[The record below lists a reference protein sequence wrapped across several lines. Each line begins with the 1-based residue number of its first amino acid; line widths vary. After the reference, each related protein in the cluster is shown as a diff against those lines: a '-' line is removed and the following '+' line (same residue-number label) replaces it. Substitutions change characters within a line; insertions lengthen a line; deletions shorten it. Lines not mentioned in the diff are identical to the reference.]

1 MAKKTVSRPNIAT
14 GPTQTYAPRVFFV
27 TDNFVNVIVK
37 KIKQHEWS
45 KILFSPA
52 CAVKIFKRP
61 FRVDC
66 TTTSS
71 TIEYHLSSQTI
82 LHNTT
87 SNKGKKS
94 TNKP

>member
-1 MAKKTVSRPNIAT
+1 MAKKTVSRPKIAT
-14 GPTQTYAPRVFFV
+14 GPRQTYAPRVFFV

-37 KIKQHEWS
+37 KIKHT
-45 KILFSPA
+45 
-52 CAVKIFKRP
+52 
-61 FRVDC
+61 RVVEDSLLSC
-66 TTTSS
+66 LCGQNFQTTLPCRLYYLVVV
-71 TIEYHLSSQTI
+71 EYHLSSQTI